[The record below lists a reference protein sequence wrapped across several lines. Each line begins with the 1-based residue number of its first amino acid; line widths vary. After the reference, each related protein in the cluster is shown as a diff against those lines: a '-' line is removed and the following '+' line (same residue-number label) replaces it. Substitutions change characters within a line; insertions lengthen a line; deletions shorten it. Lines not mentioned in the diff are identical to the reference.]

1 MQKMLTIPV
10 YVITGFLGCGK
21 TRFITEML
29 TDEGFSEGERTLV
42 LCCEE
47 GEDEYDPEVLKQA
60 NAVLVNLESP
70 KDIAGHK
77 LARLNKE
84 YRPER
89 VLIEYN
95 AMWLLE
101 TLYQAVKPDAWALA
115 QIITLVDASTF
126 EMYLK
131 NMRKFMADGLKE
143 ADLVIFNRSDENT
156 PKSKYRRAVK
166 GINNTT
172 RLFFENLDGS
182 TDDGVA
188 DEDLPYD
195 VKATPIQIGDED
207 FGTFYLDAMEHPDRY
222 DGKIIRARGRAF
234 RMDDMPKD
242 CYVFGRHVMT
252 CCADDIGGIGL
263 LCKYRDKA
271 PETNGWIMVEAK
283 AEKSFS
289 PLHGCEAVI
298 LIEQKATPTVAPKE
312 ELVYFN

>member
-1 MQKMLTIPV
+1 MQNNLTVPV
-10 YVITGFLGCGK
+10 YIITGFLGCGK
-21 TRFITEML
+21 TRFVTEML

-47 GEDEYDPEVLKQA
+47 GEDEYDPEVLKKA
-60 NAVLVNLESP
+60 NAVLVNLDQVR
-70 KDIAGHK
+70 DIAGHK
-77 LARLNKE
+77 LARLARE

-95 AMWLLE
+95 ATWLLE
-101 TLYQAVKPDAWALA
+101 NLYQAKKPDNWELA

-126 EMYLK
+126 ELYLK
-131 NMRKFMADGLKE
+131 NMRKYMADGLKE
-143 ADLVIFNRSDENT
+143 ADLVIFNRCNDDT
-156 PKSKYRRAVK
+156 PKSKYRRSVK

-172 RLFFENLDGS
+172 RLFFENLDGT

-195 VKATPIQIGDED
+195 VKANPVQIADED

-222 DGKIIRARGRAF
+222 DGKVIRAKGRAF
-234 RMDDMPKD
+234 RMEGMPDD

-252 CCADDIGGIGL
+252 CCADDIGGIGF
-263 LCKYRDKA
+263 LCKYKKDPPR
-271 PETNGWIMVEAK
+271 TNDWIIVEAR

-289 PLHGCEAVI
+289 PLHNTDDII
-298 LIEQKATPTVAPKE
+298 LIEQKASPAEPPQE

>member
-1 MQKMLTIPV
+1 MQNIPTVPV

-21 TRFITEML
+21 TKFVTEML
-29 TDEGFSEGERTLV
+29 TDENFSEGERTLV

-47 GEDEYDPEVLKQA
+47 GEEEYDPEVLKRA
-60 NAVLVNLESP
+60 NAVLVNLEQVR
-70 KDIAGHK
+70 DIAGHK
-77 LARLNKE
+77 LGRLDRE
-84 YRPER
+84 YKPER

-95 AMWLLE
+95 ATWLLE
-101 TLYQAVKPDAWALA
+101 SLYAAKKPDSWELA

-126 EMYLK
+126 EVYLK

-143 ADLVIFNRSDENT
+143 ADLVIFNRSDDNT
-156 PKSKYRRAVK
+156 PKSKYRRSVK

-172 RLFFENLDGS
+172 RLFFENLDGT
-182 TDDGVA
+182 TDDGVS

-222 DGKIIRARGRAF
+222 DGKTIRARGRAF
-234 RMDDMPKD
+234 RMDDMPKN

-252 CCADDIGGIGL
+252 CCAEDIGGIGF
-263 LCKYRDKA
+263 LCQFKGQPPK
-271 PETNGWIMVEAK
+271 TNDWIFVDARV
-283 AEKSFS
+283 EKSFS
-289 PLHGCEAVI
+289 PLHGTEAII
-298 LIEQKATPTVAPKE
+298 LIEEKVAPANPPKE

>member
-1 MQKMLTIPV
+1 MQNIPTVPV

-21 TRFITEML
+21 TKFVTEML
-29 TDEGFSEGERTLV
+29 TDENFSEGERTLV

-47 GEDEYDPEVLKQA
+47 GEEEYDPEVLKRA
-60 NAVLVNLESP
+60 NAVLVNLEQAR
-70 KDIAGHK
+70 DIAGHK
-77 LARLNKE
+77 LGRLDRE
-84 YRPER
+84 YKPER

-95 AMWLLE
+95 ATWLLE
-101 TLYQAVKPDAWALA
+101 SLYAAKKPDSWELA

-126 EMYLK
+126 EVYLK

-143 ADLVIFNRSDENT
+143 ADLVIFNRSDDNT
-156 PKSKYRRAVK
+156 PKSKYRRSVK

-172 RLFFENLDGS
+172 RLFFENLDGT
-182 TDDGVA
+182 TDDGVS

-222 DGKIIRARGRAF
+222 DGKTIRARGRAF
-234 RMDDMPKD
+234 RMDDMPKN

-252 CCADDIGGIGL
+252 CCAEDIGGIGF
-263 LCKYRDKA
+263 LCKFDGQPPK
-271 PETNGWIMVEAK
+271 TNDWILVEAR

-289 PLHGCEAVI
+289 PLHNCDAIV
-298 LIEQKATPTVAPKE
+298 LTQQKLQPTHAPKE